1 MFRELRQAVVERRG
15 RCMTSAVSVE
25 GTGHPARTDKFKT
38 EAIGH
43 RGQRVQSSRGDKCG
57 HRALCR
63 VV

>member
-1 MFRELRQAVVERRG
+1 
-15 RCMTSAVSVE
+15 MTSAVSVE
-25 GTGHPARTDKFKT
+25 GTGHPARTDKFKA